1 MSDKL
6 DWRVAIIGYD
16 RSRWNQ
22 YLDDYARQPGEAQ
35 RLMDDG
41 RRKTHFVQDI
51 DDEIRRSFYQALL
64 EIKWLPSKI
73 RSAVMSELSLS
84 LQKLKRDNEKARTE
98 TLKLLINECKAQMR
112 ENGERPRGGVHD
124 AAVAKIAERHGMEVG
139 ALRQRITR
147 LRKRARK

>member
-22 YLDDYARQPGEAQ
+22 YLSAYARQPDEAQ

-51 DDEIRRSFYQALL
+51 DDEIRSIKPYSRSSGSR
-64 EIKWLPSKI
+64 P
-73 RSAVMSELSLS
+73 RSAAPSCRSWVF
-84 LQKLKRDNEKARTE
+84 R
-98 TLKLLINECKAQMR
+98 CK
-112 ENGERPRGGVHD
+112 N
-124 AAVAKIAERHGMEVG
+124 
-139 ALRQRITR
+139 
-147 LRKRARK
+147 